1 MEKRRLISLR
11 SVLLQYLVRT
21 ALACLLVAVGWLL
34 VLLLWIQ
41 NSGLFLPAN
50 QAAQAC
56 QKAAQDILPGMTAAT
71 FDETQLD
78 SLCRYALFAAPD
90 SSEVLATNM
99 DAGHLQRAM
108 ENRQGKT
115 RWHFGYTQYYM
126 TSKLQDGTV
135 CLLQFDY
142 AVPYADPAL
151 RGVLPDMQTVHCILG
166 ILLLVGAV
174 VWSTHRTG
182 RFLTRETEKLTAA
195 AQAVARKDLDSAV
208 FSGAKVREYESAL
221 QALQTMGDELTRS
234 HQKQWDMEQRQREQ
248 IIQLSHK
255 LKTPL
260 TIIEGNAEL
269 KKSVRMMLD
278 SRRMTHSLLLV
289 GEEGLGTGFAARCVA
304 ADYLY
309 PNGGAPA
316 EALLRG
322 ECCRAVAKA
331 GKRDSGQVETGIVRE
346 AISVSGMGSGGRYL
360 VGQVTAM
367 RSEIFNTSLSAEGRA
382 VLLYHVERMNEE
394 SANALLKV
402 MEEPPE
408 GVLFLLTAD
417 SLAGVLP
424 TIRSRCVSFAVAPV
438 SPEQCARYCVAQG
451 VDKKT
456 AALYSELFD
465 GHIGTVLAAA
475 RDEARTAQV
484 EKALQLAKAAADR
497 DSYAAAC
504 LLAAYEKDKAGAAAL
519 LTDFRAVAA
528 AGLRQS
534 PHAPVQG
541 IAAQRALRLAEAA
554 IQRLGAQV
562 NPKIVLSVFAA
573 KLA

>member
-1 MEKRRLISLR
+1 M
-11 SVLLQYLVRT
+11 
-21 ALACLLVAVGWLL
+21 
-34 VLLLWIQ
+34 
-41 NSGLFLPAN
+41 
-50 QAAQAC
+50 
-56 QKAAQDILPGMTAAT
+56 M
-71 FDETQLD
+71 LD
-78 SLCRYALFAAPD
+78 R
-90 SSEVLATNM
+90 M
-99 DAGHLQRAM
+99 
-108 ENRQGKT
+108 
-115 RWHFGYTQYYM
+115 
-126 TSKLQDGTV
+126 
-135 CLLQFDY
+135 
-142 AVPYADPAL
+142 
-151 RGVLPDMQTVHCILG
+151 
-166 ILLLVGAV
+166 
-174 VWSTHRTG
+174 
-182 RFLTRETEKLTAA
+182 
-195 AQAVARKDLDSAV
+195 
-208 FSGAKVREYESAL
+208 
-221 QALQTMGDELTRS
+221 
-234 HQKQWDMEQRQREQ
+234 
-248 IIQLSHK
+248 
-255 LKTPL
+255 
-260 TIIEGNAEL
+260 EGNAEL
-269 KKSVRMMLD
+269 KTSVQQMLAT
-278 SRRMTHSLLLV
+278 RRLTHSVLLV
-289 GEEGLGTGFAARCVA
+289 GEAGLGTGFAARCIA

-309 PNGGAPA
+309 PAGGAAA

-331 GKRDSGQVETGIVRE
+331 GKRDSGTVETGIVRE
-346 AISVSGMGSGGRYL
+346 AISVSGMGSGGKYL

-417 SLAGVLP
+417 SLASVLP

-438 SPEQCARYCVAQG
+438 SPEQCARYCAAQG

-475 RDEARTAQV
+475 QDEARTAQV

-541 IAAQRALRLAEAA
+541 IAAQRALRLADAGEKVT
-554 IQRLGAQV
+554 IVDFDIV
-562 NPKIVLSVFAA
+562 NPYFRTADFA
-573 KLA
+573 KLFEERGVTLAASMYANTSLDIPAISFDMERMAYEDGYLIIDVGGDDAGAIGLGRYAEGFSAYVPDQLDMWYVVNRYRYLTEEPQETLELMYEIEAVSRMRHTGIVNNSNLGKETTAETILRAVPYAEEIAAQAKLPLVCTTCRKDLTVSVPDILPVEVFVKPVWEE

>member
-1 MEKRRLISLR
+1 M
-11 SVLLQYLVRT
+11 
-21 ALACLLVAVGWLL
+21 
-34 VLLLWIQ
+34 
-41 NSGLFLPAN
+41 
-50 QAAQAC
+50 
-56 QKAAQDILPGMTAAT
+56 M
-71 FDETQLD
+71 LD
-78 SLCRYALFAAPD
+78 R
-90 SSEVLATNM
+90 M
-99 DAGHLQRAM
+99 
-108 ENRQGKT
+108 
-115 RWHFGYTQYYM
+115 
-126 TSKLQDGTV
+126 
-135 CLLQFDY
+135 
-142 AVPYADPAL
+142 
-151 RGVLPDMQTVHCILG
+151 
-166 ILLLVGAV
+166 
-174 VWSTHRTG
+174 
-182 RFLTRETEKLTAA
+182 
-195 AQAVARKDLDSAV
+195 
-208 FSGAKVREYESAL
+208 
-221 QALQTMGDELTRS
+221 
-234 HQKQWDMEQRQREQ
+234 
-248 IIQLSHK
+248 
-255 LKTPL
+255 
-260 TIIEGNAEL
+260 EGNAEL
-269 KKSVRMMLD
+269 KSSVQLMLAA
-278 SRRMTHSLLLV
+278 RRLTHSVLLV
-289 GEEGLGTGFAARCVA
+289 GEEGLGAGFAARCIA

-309 PNGGAPA
+309 PAGGAPA

-322 ECCRAVAKA
+322 ECCRAV
-331 GKRDSGQVETGIVRE
+331 GKPGDRDSGHVETGIVRE
-346 AISVSGMGSGGRYL
+346 AISVAGMGAGGKYL
-360 VGQVTAM
+360 VSQVKAM

-382 VLLYHVERMNEE
+382 VLLYHVEKMNEE

-438 SPEQCARYCVAQG
+438 SPEQCARYCAAQG

-475 RDEARTAQV
+475 QDEARTAQV

-528 AGLRQS
+528 AGLRQC

-541 IAAQRALRLAEAA
+541 DAARRALRLADAA

-573 KLA
+573 KFRAL

>member
-1 MEKRRLISLR
+1 MNNWLNQLERKYGRFGIPNLTNILVGGQILVLAIELFVNQTVSVWLALSRYFLLRGLRSGAASSARCWASISRLTATDPGCSPGVRCLLDVAARRL
-11 SVLLQYLVRT
+11 
-21 ALACLLVAVGWLL
+21 
-34 VLLLWIQ
+34 
-41 NSGLFLPAN
+41 
-50 QAAQAC
+50 
-56 QKAAQDILPGMTAAT
+56 
-71 FDETQLD
+71 
-78 SLCRYALFAAPD
+78 
-90 SSEVLATNM
+90 
-99 DAGHLQRAM
+99 
-108 ENRQGKT
+108 
-115 RWHFGYTQYYM
+115 
-126 TSKLQDGTV
+126 
-135 CLLQFDY
+135 
-142 AVPYADPAL
+142 
-151 RGVLPDMQTVHCILG
+151 
-166 ILLLVGAV
+166 
-174 VWSTHRTG
+174 
-182 RFLTRETEKLTAA
+182 
-195 AQAVARKDLDSAV
+195 
-208 FSGAKVREYESAL
+208 
-221 QALQTMGDELTRS
+221 
-234 HQKQWDMEQRQREQ
+234 
-248 IIQLSHK
+248 
-255 LKTPL
+255 
-260 TIIEGNAEL
+260 
-269 KKSVRMMLD
+269 
-278 SRRMTHSLLLV
+278 THSVLLV
-289 GEEGLGTGFAARCVA
+289 GEEGLGAGFAARCIA

-309 PNGGAPA
+309 PAGGAPA

-322 ECCRAVAKA
+322 ECCRAV
-331 GKRDSGQVETGIVRE
+331 GKPGDRDSGHVETGIVRE
-346 AISVSGMGSGGRYL
+346 AISVAGMGAGGKYL
-360 VGQVTAM
+360 VSQVKAM

-382 VLLYHVERMNEE
+382 VLLYHVEKMNEE

-438 SPEQCARYCVAQG
+438 SPEQCARYCAAQG

-475 RDEARTAQV
+475 QDEARTAQV

-573 KLA
+573 KFRAL